1 MFHQTANAIGRY
13 FFRRAL
19 RFCLFLLLHPYLA
32 ASQTLTCSV
41 EWNPAIQV
49 SFDSVLSN
57 GPQVAVSG
65 DTVHLVWYGFDTLGT
80 AGRDGIQYAR
90 SADGGVSFSEQET
103 LLPLESA
110 LSPAV
115 VASAGNFVYVAAL
128 AFVDTFLGTIV
139 LRSSDG
145 GITWQ
150 PPRTLLRGTR
160 PEVIVAGD
168 SSVYI
173 HFRTLIGR
181 RAGLFASTNTGLSWD
196 TIASTIPHLSSLVLR
211 GNQFHGVG
219 IVATDFGTEV
229 GYFSSTTPGRS
240 WFGPEILSK
249 EDTIPSLRPRIA
261 ANERG
266 KLFVVWG
273 EGGRLFIRRSINNG
287 YSWRPEQLLSADTS
301 AVFSEIAAGD
311 DFVSVIWDNDF
322 GGSGGISFRSSND
335 VGTSFCPLASPTA
348 GTNVGEPAVAILGDR
363 VHVTWTESIAG
374 NVEIL
379 YRRGLLTENPNSL
392 EKPPTSF
399 ALHQNYPNPFNGA
412 THIRYDIPEPMA
424 VELVVYNLLGEII
437 ATLVNEVQSPDRYDF
452 VFDSGNYPSG
462 VYFFRLR
469 TRSFTE
475 VRKLLIVR

>member
-1 MFHQTANAIGRY
+1 MFHQIAGATGRCL
-13 FFRRAL
+13 FRCAL
-19 RFCLFLLLHPYLA
+19 GFRFFLLLFPSLA
-32 ASQTLTCSV
+32 ASQTLTCTV

-49 SFDSVLSN
+49 SSDSVLSN
-57 GPQVAVSG
+57 KPQVAVSG

-90 SADGGVSFSEQET
+90 SSDGGASFSAQQT

-128 AFVDTFLGTIV
+128 AIIDTFYGTMV
-139 LRSSDG
+139 RRSSDG

-150 PPRTLLRGTR
+150 PPRALLRETR

-173 HFRTLIGR
+173 HFRNLRGR
-181 RAGLFASTNTGLSWD
+181 GAGLLASTNAGLSWD
-196 TIASTIPHLSSLVLR
+196 TTTSTMPRLTSLVVR
-211 GNQFHGVG
+211 GNRMHGIGTVS
-219 IVATDFGTEV
+219 TDFGTEV
-229 GYFSSTTPGRS
+229 GYFSSDTPGRY

-266 KLFVVWG
+266 DLFVVWG
-273 EGGRLFIRRSINNG
+273 ERGRLLFRRSKNG
-287 YSWRPEQLLSADTS
+287 GFSWRPEQLLSPDTS
-301 AVFSEIAAGD
+301 AVFSDIAAGD
-311 DFVSVIWDNDF
+311 DFVSVVWDNDF
-322 GGSGGISFRSSND
+322 GATGGISFRNSND
-335 VGTSFCPLASPTA
+335 AGAAFCPLDSPTA
-348 GTNVGEPAVAILGDR
+348 GTNVGEPAVAIRGSR
-363 VHVTWTESIAG
+363 VHVTWSESIAG

-379 YRRGLLTENPNSL
+379 YRGGMLTENPNSL
-392 EKPPTSF
+392 DKPPKTF

-412 THIRYDIPEPMA
+412 THIRYDIPEPMH
-424 VELVVYNLLGEII
+424 VHLVVYNLLGEII
-437 ATLVNEVQSPDRYDF
+437 ATLVDEVQSPARYDF
-452 VFDSGNYPSG
+452 LFDSGNHPSG

-469 TRSFTE
+469 TKSFVE